1 MPSSVSGSGTDWG
14 PGGHSPGS
22 PMRLCLSWMA
32 SLAVAA
38 VVATPARAADAQAT
52 QAVIAQIVAANR
64 EGVAQY
70 QDGQLADA
78 RKTIKAALETCKAA
92 GLDKHPVAARTHV
105 HLGIIL
111 IDGFGL
117 KDAGAKEFRD
127 ALAIEPKIDL
137 TPGLATPA
145 AQVVFEEA
153 IAFAPPPRAAPAK
166 SAPPPPQEAQE
177 AQEAEAAPPEETP
190 ARQERAAPVLARRAA
205 RDDDDDDDDDDGDDD
220 TGGWTSRLDLRLL
233 TGPGGGW
240 ASGAGELNADYH
252 TSAGFSGSFFNHA
265 TAVVGY
271 WLTPDWMLSLEGR
284 FQRVA
289 GPNVVDANG
298 RTYHPASGAVA
309 AFATATWSPVATGV
323 RPFVS
328 GSVGAGR
335 IRETVTF
342 SQLHDCGASHAE
354 TCVDTVGGG
363 PALAGAA
370 AGFTYGL
377 TKQLAL
383 VVGLGVQLAVPE
395 TTFNLDLNAGFA
407 MRL

>member
-1 MPSSVSGSGTDWG
+1 
-14 PGGHSPGS
+14 
-22 PMRLCLSWMA
+22 MA
-32 SLAVAA
+32 SFALAAL
-38 VVATPARAADAQAT
+38 VATPAAQAADAQAT
-52 QAVIAQIVAANR
+52 QAVIDQVVAANR
-64 EGVAQY
+64 EGVAQF
-70 QDGQLADA
+70 QDGQLAEA

-92 GLDKHPVAARTHV
+92 GLDRHPVAARTHV

-111 IDGFGL
+111 FDGFGL
-117 KDAGAKEFRD
+117 KDAAAKEFRD

-153 IAFAPPPRAAPAK
+153 IAFAPPPAAAPVKAAPA
-166 SAPPPPQEAQE
+166 APTEEAT
-177 AQEAEAAPPEETP
+177 ADETP
-190 ARQERAAPVLARRAA
+190 GAAPVVARRAK
-205 RDDDDDDDDDDGDDD
+205 RDDDDDDDDDNADGDE
-220 TGGWTSRLDLRLL
+220 GWKARLDLRLL
-233 TGPGGGW
+233 VGAGGGW
-240 ASGAGELNADYH
+240 ASGAGELNADYQ
-252 TSAGFSGSFFNHA
+252 TSAGFSGSLLNHA

-289 GPNVVDANG
+289 GPNVIDANG
-298 RTYHPASGAVA
+298 RTYHPASGAMA
-309 AFATATWSPVATGV
+309 AFATATWSPPAAGL

-328 GSVGAGR
+328 ASLGAGR

-383 VVGLGVQLAVPE
+383 VVGLGAQLAVPE
-395 TTFNLDLNAGFA
+395 TTFNLDVNAGFA